1 MNEPLRSTQ
10 AIPQTKRRVSGRLCL
25 VAIFSFILV
34 FCLTAKPQNQPV
46 PTPVQEPTVRLQ
58 INVVDGDG
66 RAVTDLR
73 AEDIQILD
81 GGVPETISLFSR
93 DARPLLYGLVIDG
106 TGSLEPQFRSVL
118 GAAGQIVAA
127 NQAEDQT
134 FIIKFVSSENITTL
148 QELTSDKNALT
159 NALIG
164 IKPELGQTALIDGL
178 YLAAQYVMKTQE
190 SAVNRAP
197 AIVLVSDGEERASY
211 YRESDLFKLLGKTNL
226 QIFTI
231 GLVGELKDGRGLVR
245 KSPRQSATD
254 LITKLA
260 RETQGR
266 AFMLQSASELPD
278 AVEKLIQMLHV
289 RYLVE
294 YRPTRNPEKLRR
306 DVDVK
311 LAAPEHKNWK
321 ATAKQISAAKK

>member
-1 MNEPLRSTQ
+1 MNEPLRSTYGF
-10 AIPQTKRRVSGRLCL
+10 PKVNGRVSRLL
-25 VAIFSFILV
+25 SLIVIFSFILV
-34 FCLTAKPQNQPV
+34 FSLTAKPQNQTA
-46 PTPVQEPTVRLQ
+46 PTPVQQQTVKLQ

-73 AEDIQILD
+73 AEDIEILD
-81 GGVPETISLFSR
+81 GGNPETISLFAR

-106 TGSLEPQFRSVL
+106 TGSLKPQFRSVL
-118 GAAGQIVAA
+118 AAAGQVVAA

-134 FIIKFVSSENITTL
+134 FIIKFVSSENIITL

-164 IKPELGQTALIDGL
+164 LKPELGQTALIDGL

-190 SAVNRAP
+190 SADKKAL
-197 AIVLVSDGEERASY
+197 ALVLVSDGEERASY
-211 YRESDLFKLLGKTNL
+211 YKDSDLFKLLGKVNL
-226 QIFTI
+226 QVFTI
-231 GLVGELKDGRGLVR
+231 GLVGELNDGHGLAR

-254 LITKLA
+254 FLAKLA
-260 RETQGR
+260 RETHGR

-311 LAAPEHKNWK
+311 VGPAEHKKWK
-321 ATAKQISAAKK
+321 VIAKQIYAGKK

>member
-1 MNEPLRSTQ
+1 MNEPLRSTW
-10 AIPQTKRRVSGRLCL
+10 AIPQTKRRVGRCLCL
-25 VAIFSFILV
+25 IAIFSFLLV
-34 FCLTAKPQNQPV
+34 FCLTAKSQNQPA
-46 PTPVQEPTVRLQ
+46 PTPQQQQTVKLQ

-73 AEDIQILD
+73 AEDIAIFD
-81 GGVPETISLFSR
+81 GGIPETISLFSR

-106 TGSLEPQFRSVL
+106 TGSLKPQFRSVL

-134 FIIKFVSSENITTL
+134 FVIKFVSSENIVTL
-148 QELTSDKNALT
+148 QELTSDKNALM

-164 IKPELGQTALIDGL
+164 IKPELGQTALIDAL
-178 YLAAQYVMKTQE
+178 YLAAQYVMKAPE
-190 SAVNRAP
+190 SADKRAL
-197 AIVLVSDGEERASY
+197 ALVLVSDGEERASY
-211 YRESDLFKLLGKTNL
+211 YKDSDLFKLLGKVNL

-231 GLVGELKDGRGLVR
+231 GLVGELKDDRGLAR
-245 KSPRQSATD
+245 KSPRQSAIN
-254 LITKLA
+254 LLTKLA
-260 RETQGR
+260 RETHGR
-266 AFMLQSASELPD
+266 AFVLGSAGELPD

-306 DVDVK
+306 DVDVM
-311 LAAPEHKNWK
+311 LTAPEHKTWK
-321 ATAKQISAAKK
+321 ATAKQISAANK